1 MTTDWMASILY
12 LVACSGATLVLEI
25 EGSAFFSAQ
34 TVTILAAVKTT
45 PYSRLFFWAPIIC
58 FDSTESRSRHTP
70 RKRWRGELSTQAY
83 GYLNMAIE

>member
-45 PYSRLFFWAPIIC
+45 PYSRFF
-58 FDSTESRSRHTP
+58 SGH
-70 RKRWRGELSTQAY
+70 L
-83 GYLNMAIE
+83 